1 MKRIL
6 FLIIV
11 LFLFSGCYDEKQ
23 DDYFTAN
30 NTTLKIVRHSR
41 FVYVYSQTKYGW
53 KLEMSF
59 EKDLNVTKN
68 DIIKI
73 LQLKQEGRI

>member
-11 LFLFSGCYDEKQ
+11 LFIFSGCYDKPDET
-23 DDYFTAN
+23 FTVN
-30 NTTLKIVRHSR
+30 NTTLKIIHRSS

-53 KLEMSF
+53 KQEMSF
-59 EKDLNVTKN
+59 EKDLNVTKD

-73 LQLKQEGRI
+73 LQLKQEEKI

>member
-1 MKRIL
+1 MRKIIL
-6 FLIIV
+6 LAIIV
-11 LFLFSGCYDEKQ
+11 FLLSGCEKKP
-23 DDYFTAN
+23 DDIFKVN
-30 NTTLKIVRHSR
+30 NTTIKIVHHSR

>member
-1 MKRIL
+1 MRKIIL
-6 FLIIV
+6 LAIIV
-11 LFLFSGCYDEKQ
+11 FLLSGCDSKPDET
-23 DDYFTAN
+23 FTVN
-30 NTTLKIVRHSR
+30 NTTLKIVHRSK
-41 FVYVYSQTKYGW
+41 FDYVYSETKYGW

-73 LQLKQEGRI
+73 MQLKQEGKI